1 VVWFLSQINGIF
13 VKNVEAHK
21 EKQEIVMDVNRTK
34 NYIGQQAYVKG
45 AINIP
50 YNLDKDTVKRLSSIK
65 FCQICG
71 ITLHHK
77 PGNSNDRA
85 VIDHCHKTGIVR
97 GILCNR
103 CNIIEGMIRDEQHL
117 EQFYINYKKWILKS

>member
-50 YNLDKDTVKRLSSIK
+50 
-65 FCQICG
+65 
-71 ITLHHK
+71 
-77 PGNSNDRA
+77 
-85 VIDHCHKTGIVR
+85 
-97 GILCNR
+97 
-103 CNIIEGMIRDEQHL
+103 
-117 EQFYINYKKWILKS
+117 